1 MLKLLKC
8 INLPLVADVWDS
20 YLLRIARATED
31 LGNLRNTEVVERV
44 LQGQMMN
51 RDYTT
56 TYASRLTSKVL
67 DTCFEFVPLLSQTSE
82 GM

>member
-1 MLKLLKC
+1 MHTIAN
-8 INLPLVADVWDS
+8 INLRLDADVWNS

-31 LGNLRNTEVVERV
+31 LGNLRNTEVVECV
-44 LQGQMMN
+44 LQGQIMSQ
-51 RDYTT
+51 DYTT
-56 TYASRLTSKVL
+56 TYAFRLTSKVL